1 VGGDSQEET
10 PIVAS
15 VGKLLLRRAAE
26 RDPAEHKRP
35 RVVSEFLLASIPL
48 VTDQLNSLQVFQCA
62 LRDADRRQRR
72 LKRSERRTLDGGASR
87 NSTFD
92 ARAWNVIK
100 P

>member
-1 VGGDSQEET
+1 MGGDFEEEV
-10 PIVAS
+10 PIAAS
-15 VGKLLLRRAAE
+15 IAKLFLSRAAK
-26 RDPAEHKRP
+26 RNSAKHKRP
-35 RVVSEFLLASIPL
+35 GVVSEFLLARLPL
-48 VTDQLNSLQVFQCA
+48 FADKLNSPQMFQCA